1 MMTPPPFLFI
11 ACFLLIA
18 LYASSMMLR
27 QRSNWQKAA
36 DRTGL
41 KFTPNF
47 ILSDLPGKIDGCY
60 QEFEVTIESLSKGF
74 KHEHHHQTRIA
85 VKIKKRTAIYLYVR
99 GQGAAFPKV
108 PEFDKTKGITGQSF
122 SPDFFVICH
131 PTGFA
136 IDLFSAEVQDRLKR
150 ELGFGVIIYNDD
162 ELALSWPDIDRRET
176 ELVQHLELAVYLAA
190 QIKQL
195 RDYL

>member
-1 MMTPPPFLFI
+1 MAFDWT
-11 ACFLLIA
+11 LIGVAA
-18 LYASSMMLR
+18 LILCAIGLASW
-27 QRSNWQKAA
+27 QRSGWRKIAEKIDLA
-36 DRTGL
+36 
-41 KFTPNF
+41 FTPGP
-47 ILSDLPGKIDGCY
+47 ILSDLPGKMSGRY
-60 QEFEVTIESLSKGF
+60 QNCEVVLESLCKGSTR
-74 KHEHHHQTRIA
+74 HSYTQTRVA
-85 VKIKKRTAIYLYVR
+85 VVVKKRSAIYLYLR

-108 PEFDKTKGITGQSF
+108 PEFDKTKGITDQSF

-131 PTGFA
+131 PVGFA
-136 IDLFSAEVQDRLKR
+136 IDLLSAEVQDRLKR

-195 RDYL
+195 RGYL